1 MKTSKQQTGI
11 KVKKAK
17 GKRVSLRC
25 PLSIERTD
33 LEYNYDTS
41 ALQVCMT
48 VENMGGGGLASDTVE
63 SAVLVVRLF
72 DADGKIHPCRENEYF
87 AKLLRFGENGLESG
101 ARITFRLLPDCD
113 GGVRVE
119 DAEIYIS
126 RIRYTDGTVTDYVRG
141 DFFDLPGEGILLTKK
156 FKKNP
161 DAAIEAL
168 GAGALYVPEKL
179 TEIVWRCTCGEFSES
194 DACPTCSRN
203 KGELFAAFDALTEPK
218 TKKPPVVAP
227 VPPPPS
233 DPAVSPEPASPAA
246 DQTAEYS
253 TVAAKAAL
261 AAMEAEN
268 GELAENPDAGDDQQ
282 EPSAIPPVLPVQDRE
297 PDKTRNILL
306 IAITAAS
313 VVLLAIVLLLIL
325 TLCGRSDS
333 DGGETDATDSPA
345 VTDPVDSDNAAEKV
359 VRTYL
364 AQNDFDNA
372 LGYATASGCDQA
384 LIDEIYLAAMQYYQQ
399 NGQPEKALEWAQ
411 KAGNDAYV
419 SAITLQL
426 FHNALNNGEFATA
439 EQLLNSLTEQAD
451 AAKAYVDAL
460 VAAQKY
466 NDAMAAAEKY
476 GTATTPQMIA
486 EGAVQALLNQNK
498 YDDAIALA
506 EEMNLPSLAITAA
519 SSAVDYYISQSNFDK
534 AADYV
539 GMAGNAEKKQA
550 VLNRLTDAQLRRHL
564 PTFFSLLSFEK
575 MQKVHAVSL
584 GSKPTAVAAIDS
596 GGNVYLGDVMIYES
610 IRYTPVLDPET
621 GEPALDPITG
631 EPVYETGYVPAVSVS
646 CNDSAVVILLADGT
660 VRIAEGTSN
669 SYSQTDI
676 DGWTDIVAIS
686 ASYYHLLGLKSDG
699 TVVAVG
705 SNVYG
710 QCDTAALRDAVAISA
725 GDNHSLIL
733 HADGTVT
740 ALGYNIAG
748 ICDTKD
754 WTDIVAISAG
764 SLHSIGLKADGTVV
778 VKGNCNVTGWSDVV
792 AVFSTATNAVAL
804 KSDGTLLCSV
814 NNKVSNLLSEVTDAV
829 WVSVGKQA
837 VTILHRDGTLST
849 VILSGSTTPKLPAAW
864 RAGVFGIE

>member
-1 MKTSKQQTGI
+1 MKASKQQTGI

-87 AKLLRFGENGLESG
+87 AKLLRFGENGLESS

-113 GGVRVE
+113 GGTRVE
-119 DAEIYIS
+119 DTEVYIS

-141 DFFDLPGEGILLTKK
+141 DFFDLPGEGVLLTKR
-156 FKKNP
+156 FKKDP

-168 GAGALYVPEKL
+168 GEGALYVPEKL

-194 DACPTCSRN
+194 DTCLTCSRN
-203 KGELFAAFDALTEPK
+203 KGELFAAFDALTAPK
-218 TKKPPVVAP
+218 TKKPVV
-227 VPPPPS
+227 VPLPEPTA
-233 DPAVSPEPASPAA
+233 DPAASPETPLPPAG

-253 TVAAKAAL
+253 TTAAKAAL

-268 GELAENPDAGDDQQ
+268 GEFSESDDANDEEQDS
-282 EPSAIPPVLPVQDRE
+282 PAVPPVRPPQNE
-297 PDKTRNILL
+297 TPDNKTRNILL

-313 VVLLAIVLLLIL
+313 VVLLAIILLLIL
-325 TLCGRSDS
+325 TLCGKDS
-333 DGGETDATDSPA
+333 SEDGETDATDSPA
-345 VTDPVDSDNAAEKV
+345 VTDPVGSDDAAEKV

-364 AQNDFDNA
+364 AQNDFTNA
-372 LGYATASGCDQA
+372 LGYATASGCDQE
-384 LIDEIYLAAMQYYQQ
+384 LIEEICLTAMQYYQQ
-399 NGQPEKALEWAQ
+399 NGQLEKALEWAQ
-411 KAGNDAYV
+411 KVNNNTAYV

-426 FHNALNNGEFATA
+426 FHNALNKGEFATA
-439 EQLLNSLTEQAD
+439 EQLLDGLPEDQKAEP
-451 AAKAYVDAL
+451 AQAYVNKL
-460 VAAQKY
+460 VEAQKYTEAMAAAQKY
-466 NDAMAAAEKY
+466 A
-476 GTATTPQMIA
+476 TATTPQMIA
-486 EGAVQALLNQNK
+486 ESAVQALLNQNK

-506 EEMNLPSLAITAA
+506 EEMKLPTLVITAA
-519 SSAVDYYISQSNFDK
+519 SSAVDYYISQNDFDK
-534 AADYV
+534 AANYV
-539 GMAGNAEKKQA
+539 GLTGNVEKKQT
-550 VLNRLTDAQLRRHL
+550 VLDQLTDAQLRRHL
-564 PTFFSLLSFEK
+564 PTFFSLLSIEK
-575 MQKVHAVSL
+575 MQKVHAVTL
-584 GSKPTAVAAIDS
+584 GSKPTAVAAIDTS
-596 GGNVYLGDVMIYES
+596 GNVYLGDTLIYES
-610 IRYTPVLDPET
+610 VRYIPVLDPET
-621 GEPALDPITG
+621 GEPAVDPITG
-631 EPVYETGYVPAVSVS
+631 EPVYKTNYIPAVSVCCS
-646 CNDSAVVILLADGT
+646 DSAVVVLLTDGT
-660 VRIAEGTSN
+660 VRIAEGSSN

-676 DGWTDIVAIS
+676 ESWTDIVAIS
-686 ASYYHLLGLKSDG
+686 ASYYHLLGLKADG

-754 WTDIVAISAG
+754 WTDIIAISAG

-778 VKGNCNVTGWSDVV
+778 
-792 AVFSTATNAVAL
+792 AT
-804 KSDGTLLCSV
+804 CSELHV
-814 NNKVSNLLSEVTDAV
+814 ESQNGSR
-829 WVSVGKQA
+829 
-837 VTILHRDGTLST
+837 ILHCHQRRCAEVGRHPALLGQQQGLRSAFRHYRCRLG
-849 VILSGSTTPKLPAAW
+849 ISGQASRHHPASRRHPEH
-864 RAGVFGIE
+864 RAPVG